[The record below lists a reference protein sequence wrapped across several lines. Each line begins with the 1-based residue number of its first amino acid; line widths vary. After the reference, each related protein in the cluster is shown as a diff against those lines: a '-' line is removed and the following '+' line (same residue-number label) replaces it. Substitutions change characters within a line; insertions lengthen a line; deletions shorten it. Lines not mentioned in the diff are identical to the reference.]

1 MFHRKR
7 QIGSED
13 LGTTAASPI
22 SQEERVALLAHVPLF
37 SELSQREL
45 RKLANAAIQREY
57 PAGTAIV
64 RQDKTGVGLYILI
77 RGRVLVWQ
85 RLPDGTDR
93 QLATLG
99 AQELFG
105 EMALLDTYPRSAT
118 VLAQEATSALV
129 IPIFDFRALLHAD
142 SAIAIKLLAVLSRRV
157 RQAEAAER

>member
-1 MFHRKR
+1 MFNRKR

-13 LGTTAASPI
+13 SGMRATQPI
-22 SQEERVALLAHVPLF
+22 SQQERVELLAHVPLF

-57 PAGTAIV
+57 PAGTTIV
-64 RQDKTGVGLYILI
+64 RQDETGVGLYILI
-77 RGRVLVWQ
+77 RGRALVWQ
-85 RLPDGTDR
+85 RLPDGSDR
-93 QLATLG
+93 ELATLG

-105 EMALLDTYPRSAT
+105 EMALLDTYPRSAS

-129 IPIFDFRALLHAD
+129 IPIFDFRALLHSD